1 MRTFTFYSLRK
12 SQLCSLYNT
21 VLSAV
26 VTMLYIRFPDF
37 ANLITAACHPFA
49 NLSLFPPLFSTWRP
63 LIYSLLL
70 HTCQADLLWET
81 SSCNQGSDL
90 HPVSVCKLSPYSKS
104 VILKPGCVFSVLAVY
119 QNPWWRLKKKSLR
132 MGPRHIDLKISPG
145 DSNVQPELGINVSKA
160 KVCISVLL
168 RGFTPSKAV
177 LQNACS

>member
-1 MRTFTFYSLRK
+1 MPYFSPPSALLRYNWQNHKVFKIYKVRSDICTSHKMIFAYHFTDYYFLVRTFMFYSLRK
-12 SQLCSLYNT
+12 SQLWSLYNT

-49 NLSLFPPLFSTWRP
+49 NLSLFPPLFSTWWP

-70 HTCQADLLWET
+70 HTHQADLLWET

-104 VILKPGCVFSVLAVY
+104 VILKPGCAS
-119 QNPWWRLKKKSLR
+119 
-132 MGPRHIDLKISPG
+132 GPHEG
-145 DSNVQPELGINVSKA
+145 
-160 KVCISVLL
+160 LL
-168 RGFTPSKAV
+168 IMQKCMKGE
-177 LQNACS
+177 